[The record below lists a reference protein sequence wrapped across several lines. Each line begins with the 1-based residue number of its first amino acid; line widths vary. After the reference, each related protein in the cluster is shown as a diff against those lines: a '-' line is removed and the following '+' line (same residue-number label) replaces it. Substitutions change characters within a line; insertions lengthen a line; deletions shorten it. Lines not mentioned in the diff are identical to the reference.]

1 MSEKNAG
8 WTKKGGGR
16 RKKPRLP
23 SPRKAQKPAPILRD
37 GLGIRSGW
45 KAVRG
50 QVDFSCKR
58 TDLVIARRSGS
69 KVGVKNE
76 VNFVAL

>member
-16 RKKPRLP
+16 RRKPPLP
-23 SPRKAQKPAPILRD
+23 SPGKTQKPAPILRD

-45 KAVRG
+45 KTVRG

-58 TDLVIARRSGS
+58 TDLVIARRLGS
-69 KVGVKNE
+69 KVG
-76 VNFVAL
+76 